1 MDQHQPLP
9 MHCDH
14 AVCAALHLTL
24 VSVRRVVPSSE
35 VTTETWEV
43 GVPGSSSMV
52 TVSSTTSCGSCIMAR
67 DVALLGLCSCA
78 ERRKKEN
85 LRKTELK

>member
-1 MDQHQPLP
+1 MVLGNAQQGTWR
-9 MHCDH
+9 
-14 AVCAALHLTL
+14 LTL

-52 TVSSTTSCGSCIMAR
+52 TVSSSTSCGSCIMAR
-67 DVALLGLCSCA
+67 DVALEGLCS
-78 ERRKKEN
+78 
-85 LRKTELK
+85 

>member
-1 MDQHQPLP
+1 MSTLLNH
-9 MHCDH
+9 
-14 AVCAALHLTL
+14 TL

-52 TVSSTTSCGSCIMAR
+52 TVSSTTSCGSCIIAR
-67 DVALLGLCSCA
+67 EVALLGLCSCGING
-78 ERRKKEN
+78 E
-85 LRKTELK
+85 KTS

>member
-1 MDQHQPLP
+1 MLLNAKTWQETLGF
-9 MHCDH
+9 
-14 AVCAALHLTL
+14 TL

-52 TVSSTTSCGSCIMAR
+52 TVSSSTSCGSCIMASE
-67 DVALLGLCSCA
+67 VALEGLCS
-78 ERRKKEN
+78 
-85 LRKTELK
+85 